1 MELHVNLQN
10 RRDLAGQI
18 YRGIRAAIL
27 DGRLR
32 PGDRLPPTRELA
44 VRLDVSRNTIA
55 VAYEWLTAEGL
66 LAGRAGV
73 GSFVQ
78 GEVRTTGVRK
88 VSSPGR
94 PLKLREFWREL
105 PGSSEPRTPVAY
117 EFRVGI
123 PDARLFPFETWRRLV
138 ARQLRAATQTAD
150 DGEPAGH
157 PALRASVARH
167 VFLARGVRATADE
180 VLITQGAQQALD
192 LIGRVLIEP
201 GACVAVEE
209 PGYPPARLLFQSLGA
224 RVVGVPVDAE
234 GLDVSALPH
243 DARLVYVT
251 PSHQFP
257 LGVAMSPSR
266 RNALLAWA
274 EQRNAVVIEDDYD
287 SEFRF
292 GGRPLE
298 TLHGLDRSGRVVYVG
313 SFSKVMLPG
322 LRLGFLVAPP
332 SLFAALRMAKSVAD
346 GYSQWPVQAA
356 LARFIDEGHLA
367 RHIRKM
373 RREYES
379 RHERIVEALTRH
391 FSPWLEPV
399 PSRVGLHV
407 SAVFN
412 RSSTRWEQD
421 VVAQAREAG
430 VGVQSLSEYC
440 AERSAQHGLILG
452 YGAMAT
458 NRIDEGLRRLRASFE
473 AVSRAR
479 SLARG

>member
-1 MELHVNLQN
+1 MELHINLQH

-44 VRLDVSRNTIA
+44 GRLEVSRNTVA

-78 GEVRTTGVRK
+78 GETPATGSRK

-94 PLKLREFWREL
+94 PLRLRTFWREL
-105 PGSSEPRTPVAY
+105 PDSSESSAPAAY
-117 EFRVGI
+117 DFRVGI
-123 PDARLFPFETWRRLV
+123 PDARLFPFETWRRMV
-138 ARQLRAATQTAD
+138 ARQLRAATLTAD
-150 DGEPAGH
+150 YGEPAGH
-157 PALRASVARH
+157 PALRAAVARH

-180 VLITQGAQQALD
+180 VLITQGAQQAFD

-201 GACVAVEE
+201 GVCVAVEE

-257 LGVAMSPSR
+257 LGVAMSPAR

-292 GGRPLE
+292 GGRPIE

-322 LRLGFLVAPP
+322 LRLGCLVAPP
-332 SLFAALRMAKSVAD
+332 SLHAALRMAKSVAD
-346 GYSQWPVQAA
+346 GHSQWPMQAA

-373 RREYES
+373 RREYEA
-379 RHERIVEALTRH
+379 RHERIAEALTQH
-391 FSPWLEPV
+391 FGDWLELV

-407 SAVFN
+407 CAVFN
-412 RSSTRWEQD
+412 RSRARLERE
-421 VVAQAREAG
+421 VIAHAREAG
-430 VGVQSLSEYC
+430 VGVEPLSNYC
-440 AERSAQHGLILG
+440 AERPAQHGLVLG

-473 AVSRAR
+473 AV
-479 SLARG
+479 